1 MSSDSE
7 SDDDI
12 QMKQFLEAADTT
24 LLNNAMFQNK
34 EEKNI
39 EKIGKA
45 AHTEEAVKKDLPKSQ
60 RYIVE
65 DDDNSGTDF
74 NLPESMQRFLAKKF
88 TDILNQHYEFT
99 EINVG
104 KNSLKTK
111 TKYKSRVKLLKGDNC
126 FVNPYEDFEYE
137 TKGPEQKPIIKRR
150 IVDNVAENKD
160 SEDVLKSL
168 AIDGNYILSGAE
180 VNMWAKKK
188 ERKDKVFHYK
198 MGNDGVLYPKVEIN
212 EFTKLRNK
220 NNWDEKKIQT
230 FKKI

>member
-34 EEKNI
+34 EETNI
-39 EKIGKA
+39 DDIRIA
-45 AHTEEAVKKDLPKSQ
+45 VRTEEAVKNDLPKSQ

-65 DDDNSGTDF
+65 DNDNSGTDF
-74 NLPESMQRFLAKKF
+74 NLPESMQRFLAKKLS
-88 TDILNQHYEFT
+88 DILKQHYEFS
-99 EINVG
+99 EINTEE
-104 KNSLKTK
+104 NSIKTK
-111 TKYKSRVKLLKGDNC
+111 TKYKSRVKLLKGDSC
-126 FVNPYEDFEYE
+126 FVKPYEDFEYE
-137 TKGPEQKPIIKRR
+137 TKGPEQKPNIKRR
-150 IVDNVAENKD
+150 IVDKDAENKE

-198 MGNDGVLYPKVEIN
+198 MGKDGVLYAKEEIN
-212 EFTKLRNK
+212 
-220 NNWDEKKIQT
+220 
-230 FKKI
+230 